1 MNIPTIKVMLV
12 DDHAVVRAG
21 LRRLIENQANIEV
34 VAEAADGDQAYHLY
48 SAFPVDV
55 IVMDLSMP
63 GMGGIESA
71 RRILGRYGSAKIIIF
86 SMHDNATF
94 ASQVLKTGVKGYVTK
109 TGSDSDLLKAIQE
122 VAHGRNYLSSE
133 VAQKIALESMSGD
146 DNPLKMLSA
155 REFEVFRLL
164 TEGVSAEEVGE
175 RLKISQKT
183 VSNYYTMIKQKLG
196 ANSPIEMVRIAIRHG
211 VIEG

>member
-1 MNIPTIKVMLV
+1 MQIPTIKVMLV

-21 LRRLIENQANIEV
+21 LRRLIENQLNIQV

-48 SAFPVDV
+48 SAAPVDV
-55 IVMDLSMP
+55 VVMDLSMP

-71 RRILGRYGSAKIIIF
+71 RRIIGRYASAKIIIF

-122 VAHGRNYLSSE
+122 VAQGRSYLSPE

-146 DNPLKMLSA
+146 ENPLKMLSA

-196 ANSPIEMVRIAIRHG
+196 ANSPIEMVRIAIRYG

>member
-1 MNIPTIKVMLV
+1 MQVPTIKVMLV

-21 LRRLIENQANIEV
+21 LRRLIENQSNIEV
-34 VAEAADGDQAYHLY
+34 VAEAVDGDQAYHLY
-48 SAFPVDV
+48 SAAPVDV
-55 IVMDLSMP
+55 VVMDLSMP
-63 GMGGIESA
+63 GMGGLESA
-71 RRILGRYGSAKIIIF
+71 RRILGRYSMAKIIIF

-94 ASQVLKTGVKGYVTK
+94 ASQVLKSGVKGYVTK

-146 DNPLKMLSA
+146 ENPLKMLSA

-196 ANSPIEMVRIAIRHG
+196 ANSPIEMVRIAIRYG